1 MKKKQFMSIFFLLM
15 LLSQIGLSIEQQ
27 TFSNLDSVAFI
38 RSYEQP
44 PKIIKKING
53 RVTNLRVSDDFISG
67 ISHHFELSQL
77 RMKIDAIKCKDQS
90 VYNGIGLIESYFL
103 DGFFEIMV
111 NYYQKHGSAS
121 KLTNQ
126 YLNDEFNQRNLKAIK
141 SALEYHST
149 HAYQL
154 EYPYWLSNHGMNHF
168 NMVMNN
174 RQNSSKKDIFISA
187 LDSRKKEAQLI
198 TIFKKAAKII

>member
-1 MKKKQFMSIFFLLM
+1 MNVLCIGAHPDDIELSCSGTLLKHIKNGKKVGIIDLTQGELGSRGSAEIRLVEASESGKIL
-15 LLSQIGLSIEQQ
+15 GLSARE
-27 TFSNLDSVAFI
+27 NL
-38 RSYEQP
+38 
-44 PKIIKKING
+44 K
-53 RVTNLRVSDDFISG
+53 
-67 ISHHFELSQL
+67 
-77 RMKIDAIKCKDQS
+77 MK
-90 VYNGIGLIESYFL
+90 